1 MKVTIVRE
9 IFLFDV
15 ELNVSS
21 KYPTQEEVNSAV
33 EKVLDECED
42 KDPYRLNWDDADTY
56 GNPRIRVYDDY
67 SGIKI
72 YDSIEK

>member
-1 MKVTIVRE
+1 MEVTIIRE

-15 ELNVSS
+15 ELDVSEC
-21 KYPTQEEVNSAV
+21 PTQEEVNSAV
-33 EKVLDECED
+33 EKVLDEYENN
-42 KDPYRLNWDDADTY
+42 DPYRQYWSDVDIC
-56 GNPRIRVYDDY
+56 GNHRIKVYDDY